1 MLYRVPC
8 VISTEK
14 SVEVHAN
21 CAEEARKEVDRL
33 FHGTV
38 CVHPTNA
45 PYVIEPIL
53 VGDEVFVY
61 LPGFDDEYR
70 FESSFDHED
79 DIATAKVTAIG
90 QEYYWVDLIDRE
102 ADKDLKIPRDF
113 VSRSEL
119 QLIAQVVSVQ
129 RDRARSLMLEWDD
142 ILKKEKERILCQC
155 TK

>member
-8 VISTEK
+8 IISAEK
-14 SVEVHAN
+14 SVEVYAN
-21 CAEEARKEVDRL
+21 NAEEARKEVDRL
-33 FHGTV
+33 FRGTV
-38 CVHPTNA
+38 CIHPTAA

-61 LPGFDDEYR
+61 LPGFDGEYI

-79 DIATAKVTAIG
+79 DVCVAKVTAIG
-90 QEYYWVDLIDRE
+90 PVHYKVDLIDRE
-102 ADKDLKIPRDF
+102 ADKDLTIRKDF
-113 VSRSEL
+113 VARSEL

-142 ILKKEKERILCQC
+142 ILKKEKERIVCQC

>member
-8 VISTEK
+8 IISTEK
-14 SVEVHAN
+14 SVEVHADN
-21 CAEEARKEVDRL
+21 AEEARKEVDRL
-33 FHGTV
+33 FCGTV

-45 PYVIEPIL
+45 PYVIEPIS

-79 DIATAKVTAIG
+79 DIAVAKVTGIG
-90 QEYYWVDLIDRE
+90 PLYYEVDLIDRE
-102 ADKDLKIPRDF
+102 ADKDLVIRKDF

>member
-8 VISTEK
+8 IISTEK
-14 SVEVHAN
+14 SVEVYAN

-33 FHGTV
+33 FRGTV
-38 CVHPTNA
+38 CIHPTSD
-45 PYVIEPIL
+45 PYVIEPIS

-61 LPGFDDEYR
+61 LPGFDASYLFEY
-70 FESSFDHED
+70 SFDHEYD
-79 DIATAKVTAIG
+79 VCAAKVTAVG
-90 QEYYWVDLIDRE
+90 PLYYKVDLIDRE
-102 ADKDLKIPRDF
+102 GDKDLEIRRDF

-129 RDRARSLMLEWDD
+129 RDRARSFMLDWDD
-142 ILKKEKERILCQC
+142 ILKKEKERIVCQC

>member
-1 MLYRVPC
+1 MLYGVPC
-8 VISTEK
+8 IISTEK
-14 SVEVHAN
+14 LVDVHADN
-21 CAEEARKEVDRL
+21 AEEARKEVDRL
-33 FHGTV
+33 FRGTV
-38 CVHPTNA
+38 LVNLKSN
-45 PYVIEPIL
+45 PYVIEPIS

-70 FESSFDHED
+70 FASSFDHED
-79 DIATAKVTAIG
+79 DIAAAKVTAIG
-90 QEYYWVDLIDRE
+90 PGYYWVDLIDRE

-119 QLIAQVVSVQ
+119 QLIAQVVAVQ